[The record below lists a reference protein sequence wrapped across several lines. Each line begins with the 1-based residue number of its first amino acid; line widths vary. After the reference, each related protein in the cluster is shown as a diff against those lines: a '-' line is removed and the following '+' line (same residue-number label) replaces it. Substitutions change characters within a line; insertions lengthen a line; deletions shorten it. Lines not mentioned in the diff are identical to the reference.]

1 MRVTI
6 VDKPPQD
13 VRTFG
18 VDDLSGKLTQNDVET
33 IREIFKT
40 PLTGSYNWDY
50 DSANAKIRRLYELGK
65 VHNWN
70 STLDV
75 DWDAPCDMNDFPMEA
90 SIGALNGYPEY
101 EALSH
106 AEKVRFAWKGHA
118 QTMSQFLHGEQGA
131 MLVASQ
137 LVSCAPT
144 ADAKLYAASQT
155 FDEARHVEVF
165 NGYLRRR
172 CGMMYPINKN
182 LKALIDK
189 VLADERWDLKFIGM
203 QLIIEGLAL
212 AAFGTQVRTTK
223 DPLLKQ
229 IVELVMRDEG
239 RHVAFGVNYL
249 EDWIKVL
256 PQHEIEDRAEF
267 AYQACA
273 IMRDRLFG
281 MDVIREY
288 GFNEEAAQ
296 EAHPR
301 QRRDR
306 HVPRASVRADHA
318 ELEARRPAHRP
329 GAAEVRG
336 ARRAEVRRS
345 GRRCADRLGPA
356 REAAAD
362 QGKPGRCKGG
372 RGIGEGANCTRAV
385 AQPRPRAWCSS
396 KRQPFETHPFG

>member
-6 VDKPPQD
+6 VEQPPQT
-13 VRTFG
+13 VRTFAP
-18 VDDLSGKLTQNDVET
+18 DDLVEKLTLEDVET
-33 IREIFKT
+33 IREIFRT
-40 PLTGSYNWDY
+40 PLIGSFNWDY

-75 DWDAPCDMNDFPMEA
+75 DWDAPCDLNDFPMEP
-90 SIGALNGYPEY
+90 SLGALNGYPEF

-106 AEKVRFAWKGHA
+106 EDKVRFAWKGHA

-131 MLVASQ
+131 LLVASQ

-144 ADAKLYAASQT
+144 SDAKLYAASQT

-165 NGYLRRR
+165 NQYLRRR
-172 CGMMYPINKN
+172 CGMVYPINKN

-212 AAFGTQVRTTK
+212 AAFGAQIRTTK

-229 IVELVMRDEG
+229 ILELVMRDEG

-249 EDWIKVL
+249 EDWIKAL
-256 PQHEIEDRAEF
+256 PQNEIEDRAEF
-267 AYQACA
+267 AYQACV

-281 MDVIREY
+281 MDVVREY
-288 GFNEEAAQ
+288 GFDEEAARKHIMDSTVIALFR
-296 EAHPR
+296 ELLFERIMPNLKR
-301 QRRDR
+301 
-306 HVPRASVRADHA
+306 VGLLTESVREKYEALGALKYEDLA
-318 ELEARRPAHRP
+318 GDVLIDWGQLERPLPTKENLAAAKI
-329 GAAEVRG
+329 AAE
-336 ARRAEVRRS
+336 
-345 GRRCADRLGPA
+345 
-356 REAAAD
+356 
-362 QGKPGRCKGG
+362 
-372 RGIGEGANCTRAV
+372 
-385 AQPRPRAWCSS
+385 
-396 KRQPFETHPFG
+396 

>member
-1 MRVTI
+1 MRVTV
-6 VDKPPQD
+6 VDKPPQE
-13 VRTFG
+13 VRTFEE
-18 VDDLSGKLTQNDVET
+18 VDLSEKLTMADVET
-33 IREIFKT
+33 IREIFHT
-40 PLTGSYNWDY
+40 PLTGSFNWDY

-75 DWDAPCDMNDFPMEA
+75 DWDAPCDMNDFPMDA

-106 AEKVRFAWKGHA
+106 DEKVRFAWKGHA

-131 MLVASQ
+131 LLVASQ

-165 NGYLRRR
+165 NTYLRRR
-172 CGMMYPINKN
+172 CKMVYPINKN

-249 EDWIKVL
+249 EDWIKAL
-256 PQHEIEDRAEF
+256 PQEEIEDRAEF
-267 AYQACA
+267 AYQACV

-281 MDVIREY
+281 MDVMAEY
-288 GFNEEAAQ
+288 GFDIEAARKYIMDSVVINLFRELLFERLIPNFKRVGLITDRVRPKY
-296 EAHPR
+296 EALGALKYEDLAGDVMIDWA
-301 QRRDR
+301 Q
-306 HVPRASVRADHA
+306 
-318 ELEARRPAHRP
+318 LERPLPTKENLAAARI
-329 GAAEVRG
+329 AAE
-336 ARRAEVRRS
+336 
-345 GRRCADRLGPA
+345 
-356 REAAAD
+356 
-362 QGKPGRCKGG
+362 
-372 RGIGEGANCTRAV
+372 
-385 AQPRPRAWCSS
+385 
-396 KRQPFETHPFG
+396 

>member
-1 MRVTI
+1 MKVTL
-6 VDKPPQD
+6 VDKPPQE
-13 VRTFG
+13 VRTF
-18 VDDLSGKLTQNDVET
+18 DAHDLSEKLTADDVET

-40 PLTGSYNWDY
+40 PLTGSFNWDY

-65 VHNWN
+65 RYNWN
-70 STLDV
+70 PTADV

-106 AEKVRFAWKGHA
+106 EEKVRFSWKAHA

-131 MLVASQ
+131 LLVASQ

-165 NGYLRRR
+165 NQYLRRR
-172 CGMMYPINKN
+172 CGMIYPINKN

-229 IVELVMRDEG
+229 VVELVMRDEG

-249 EDWIKVL
+249 EDWIKIL
-256 PQHEIEDRAEF
+256 PQEEIEDRAEF

-281 MDVIREY
+281 LDVVREY
-288 GFNEEAAQ
+288 GFDEEAAKKHIMDSMVIGLFRELLFERIMPNLKRVGLLTERVRPKY
-296 EAHPR
+296 EALGALKYEDLAGDVMIDWA
-301 QRRDR
+301 Q
-306 HVPRASVRADHA
+306 
-318 ELEARRPAHRP
+318 LESPLPTKENLAAAKV
-329 GAAEVRG
+329 AAE
-336 ARRAEVRRS
+336 
-345 GRRCADRLGPA
+345 
-356 REAAAD
+356 
-362 QGKPGRCKGG
+362 
-372 RGIGEGANCTRAV
+372 
-385 AQPRPRAWCSS
+385 
-396 KRQPFETHPFG
+396 